1 MKQFSSI
8 YKEKIT
14 LPIEIGSTILY
25 GKFLNKRGIVKGFS
39 KDKNNQPL
47 VQLEGGKEIP
57 LLKLRIASL
66 LPVKENYKRLFK
78 EENTSQFHC
87 LLLNLNNDYILRNI
101 KLLQRKIK
109 PEDIY
114 NDELGNFGLESTPHI
129 TLLYGLKNESDYEEL
144 QNYFK
149 TKPQIKFTIG
159 EISLFEVDS
168 KPYDVLKFEV
178 NSSDLVKYNSYIRN
192 NFDCEITFPDY
203 KPHITI
209 TYVKKG
215 TGKNYLR
222 FESDL
227 TDEVFREEDLI
238 YSLADDRKLKID
250 LER

>member
-1 MKQFSSI
+1 MKEFISV
-8 YKEKIT
+8 YKEKVT
-14 LPIEIGSTILY
+14 LPIEVGEEILH
-25 GKFLNKRGIVKGFS
+25 GKFKNKKAIVKSFG
-39 KDKNNQPL
+39 KDKNGQPTIISST
-47 VQLEGGKEIP
+47 GKEIP
-57 LLKLRIASL
+57 MLKIRIPKLMQTNES
-66 LPVKENYKRLFK
+66 YKRLFK
-78 EENTSQFHC
+78 ESYSLHC

-101 KLLQRKIK
+101 KTLQRKIK
-109 PEDIY
+109 PDDIY
-114 NDELGNFGLESTPHI
+114 NDESNNFGLESTPHI

-159 EISLFEVDS
+159 EISLFENDN

-178 NSSDLVKYNSYIRN
+178 SSTDLVKYNSYVRN

-209 TYVKKG
+209 AYVKKG